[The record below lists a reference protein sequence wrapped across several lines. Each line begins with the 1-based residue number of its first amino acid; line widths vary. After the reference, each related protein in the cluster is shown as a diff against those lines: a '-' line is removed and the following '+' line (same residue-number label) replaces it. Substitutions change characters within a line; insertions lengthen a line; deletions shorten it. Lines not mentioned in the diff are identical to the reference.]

1 MTHRTKER
9 PGNQRRMSKEIEL
22 TTCRM
27 AKPGSGEGGGAVAGS
42 PLFNSMALVSRSLLH
57 SGCSPVLPQGWGRW
71 KGRKVGELASPC
83 GFQKQGPTG
92 HMNSGSR

>member
-27 AKPGSGEGGGAVAGS
+27 AKPGSGEGGGGAV
-42 PLFNSMALVSRSLLH
+42 RTQ
-57 SGCSPVLPQGWGRW
+57 LPQSSG
-71 KGRKVGELASPC
+71 GEPAIQQHGAGFTLTAALRMQSCVAS
-83 GFQKQGPTG
+83 GLG
-92 HMNSGSR
+92 